1 MKYKDWLHDWL
12 DNYIKPSSKTK
23 TCARYT
29 EIVERHIIPHLGDVE
44 LDELTALVIQRY
56 VTHLSTNGNLKTGKE
71 LAPNSVNA
79 IITVVQNSLKMAY
92 SLGYVK
98 EYVGDKVKRPK
109 AQEKKVECFSAAEQ
123 KQIEAY
129 ALNGKTKLFGI
140 VLCLY
145 TGLRIGELLALEWS
159 DIDFG

>member
-56 VTHLSTNGNLKTGKE
+56 VTHLSTNGNDGVHRVR
-71 LAPNSVNA
+71 S
-79 IITVVQNSLKMAY
+79 
-92 SLGYVK
+92 
-98 EYVGDKVKRPK
+98 
-109 AQEKKVECFSAAEQ
+109 
-123 KQIEAY
+123 
-129 ALNGKTKLFGI
+129 KLFSRFQIAVG
-140 VLCLY
+140 
-145 TGLRIGELLALEWS
+145 R
-159 DIDFG
+159 